1 MEFATLRARDL
12 SQTTCVVFDIL
23 RATSTMLTALANG
36 ADSIRAVAEIAD
48 AVEIHRGDPTVLLAG
63 ERDGLRIRKALS
75 GAMDFDLGNSPREF
89 SQERVQGRRIVMT
102 TTNGTRALQACAGAK
117 QILIGSF
124 LNLRATSNWLKQE
137 SPPHLILVCS
147 GTFEQAALEDT
158 LAAGAVCERV
168 WPNFAGGQADS
179 AEIARRIYPLMQH
192 DLYGAMKSSRNG
204 RRLLAHR
211 ELCADVRFCTQ
222 RETLGFVAGV
232 DADGLIRKWAAVASS
247 PGTDLVHKAA
257 EQE

>member
-1 MEFATLRARDL
+1 
-12 SQTTCVVFDIL
+12 
-23 RATSTMLTALANG
+23 
-36 ADSIRAVAEIAD
+36 
-48 AVEIHRGDPTVLLAG
+48 
-63 ERDGLRIRKALS
+63 
-75 GAMDFDLGNSPREF
+75 FDLGNSPREF
-89 SQERVQGRRIVMT
+89 SQEKVQGRKIVMT
-102 TTNGTRALQACAGAK
+102 TTNGTRALRACAGAK

-124 LNLRATSNWLKQE
+124 LNLRATANWLKHE

-147 GTFEQAALEDT
+147 GTVEQAALEDT

-204 RRLLAHR
+204 RRLLASR

-222 RETLGFVAGV
+222 RETLAFVAGL
-232 DADGLIRKWAAVASS
+232 DADGLIRKWASAVTSS
-247 PGTDLVHKAA
+247 STELMHKTV
-257 EQE
+257 EGE